1 MSAFVHHHPQ
11 GIGYLPFIALN
22 LAVGISETIIQQ
34 QGPHPNWK
42 KAANRKMQV
51 NAK

>member
-1 MSAFVHHHPQ
+1 M
-11 GIGYLPFIALN
+11 ALS

-42 KAANRKMQV
+42 NAAKKKMQ
-51 NAK
+51 AKAK